1 MKNAAVKPC
10 MTTTTEQQE
19 NSTYKYARLERIL
32 ENQMEQKSTYWGTNC
47 SNLDGKIWNRN
58 YNWSNTNERNENKTK

>member
-32 ENQMEQKSTYWGTNC
+32 EKSNGTEKHLLAN
-47 SNLDGKIWNRN
+47 
-58 YNWSNTNERNENKTK
+58 

>member
-19 NSTYKYARLERIL
+19 NSTYKHARLERIL
-32 ENQMEQKSTYWGTNC
+32 ENQMEQKSTYWRTNC
-47 SNLDGKIWNRN
+47 SNLDGKI
-58 YNWSNTNERNENKTK
+58 

>member
-19 NSTYKYARLERIL
+19 NSTYKHARLERIL

-47 SNLDGKIWNRN
+47 SNLDGKI
-58 YNWSNTNERNENKTK
+58 

>member
-32 ENQMEQKSTYWGTNC
+32 ENK
-47 SNLDGKIWNRN
+47 WNRKALIGELIVL
-58 YNWSNTNERNENKTK
+58 T